1 MDRITITSQDGKWE
15 TTEVLVNGKK
25 ANNVDSIMLMGRK
38 AWSYKGQDEGDIEVP
53 SHFTFMM
60 TSSVKKGEDEEQT
73 TRLEINNSAEVGE
86 AFLDEGATDGIQ
98 TPELEGTPGD
108 GTGTTEG
115 DSSVATDGNGSRT
128 EEVEERETE
137 SSEEAKTKKS
147 RGSRVLGV

>member
-115 DSSVATDGNGSRT
+115 SRT